1 MPAWGCAF
9 LLAWLT
15 GCASSPSSVGD
26 QPPPLPP
33 PAYLEPCP
41 VSLGDGTI
49 GDALKGL
56 RATVECDRADKA
68 SLRAWRAEHAT
79 GDGDE
84 PETF

>member
-1 MPAWGCAF
+1 MPAWACAC
-9 LLAWLT
+9 LLGWLT
-15 GCASSPSSVGD
+15 GCASSPPIVTE
-26 QPPPLPP
+26 QEPELPP

-41 VSLGDGTI
+41 VSLGNGTI

-68 SLRAWRAEHAT
+68 SLRAWRAEHAE
-79 GDGDE
+79 GDE